1 MDGTVWLWIGM
12 WGMAAGFL
20 ALAFLSRSSS
30 EETANASVA
39 HTVVPA
45 IAAVF
50 YLLMA
55 LGQGSV
61 LLEGARVFYYAR
73 YIDWSLTTPILLLGL
88 AFTALGSLRG
98 NIALVAALLFSDIL
112 MVITGL
118 FAGASPTGS
127 AAKWIWYLVSCGF
140 FLGVL
145 YAIWGPLAEL
155 AQARTAEHAKVYRRN
170 AAILSVLWVLYPV
183 VFLLGGEGVN
193 LTAPALVLAAFAIL
207 DLVSKVGYG
216 LLAMTRHTSAGG

>member
-1 MDGTVWLWIGM
+1 MDGAIWLWIGM

-20 ALAFLSRSSS
+20 ALAFLSKART
-30 EETANASVA
+30 EETANAAVV

-55 LGQGSV
+55 VGQGAV
-61 LLEGARVFYYAR
+61 VLEGSRLFYYAR
-73 YIDWSLTTPILLLGL
+73 YIDWSFTTPLLLLGL
-88 AFTALGSLRG
+88 AFTALGSVKG
-98 NIALVAALLFSDIL
+98 NVALVAALLFSDVFMI
-112 MVITGL
+112 VTGL
-118 FAGASPTGS
+118 FAGASPSGS

-140 FLGVL
+140 FLAVL
-145 YAIWGPLAEL
+145 YVLWGPLADL
-155 AQARTAEHAKVYRRN
+155 AKARTTQHAKIYQRN

-183 VFLLGGEGVN
+183 VFLLGSEGAN
-193 LTAPALVLAAFAIL
+193 LMGPALVLAAFAIL

-216 LLAMTRHTSAGG
+216 LLAVTQHKSAAA